1 MNEVV
6 SLVHHAPS
14 VADEDNKVL
23 IKNLSSQLG
32 MSPPVGG
39 AGAGIEHQWKQLAEA
54 KSITSMKQPQQRLT

>member
-6 SLVHHAPS
+6 SMVNHAPS
-14 VADEDNKVL
+14 VAKEDKVL

-39 AGAGIEHQWKQLAEA
+39 ASEHQWKQLAEA
-54 KSITSMKQPQQRLT
+54 KSITSMKQPQKRLT

>member
-6 SLVHHAPS
+6 SLAHHAPS
-14 VADEDNKVL
+14 VAEEDTKVL

-32 MSPPVGG
+32 MSPPV